1 MRGTICKCIYRHLI
15 DQPVTWTS
23 IIIDFLASLTIIAL
37 GLATTYRFKKK
48 LHEERKT
55 TPLGRKGNVIEPIMR
70 WYLMFTMIF
79 WPYELLYLW
88 MNAHEIMPSSW
99 FENCW
104 LMNIM
109 MHPVRIGRT
118 IIAYNSF
125 FVALIRY
132 LYIVHHKKANQ
143 WDFQKT
149 GQIFQVASILVPLVM
164 ELIRV
169 STEVD
174 VPGLKT
180 TERFQKCV
188 IESEGLNTTSASI
201 SLPLPVTV
209 EFTLR
214 LLPHSMV
221 SVIYYIDLAITL
233 VIGSNLLETYFYFK
247 IFESIKR

>member
-1 MRGTICKCIYRHLI
+1 M
-15 DQPVTWTS
+15 
-23 IIIDFLASLTIIAL
+23 AL
-37 GLATTYRFKKK
+37 SR
-48 LHEERKT
+48 
-55 TPLGRKGNVIEPIMR
+55 M
-70 WYLMFTMIF
+70 
-79 WPYELLYLW
+79 
-88 MNAHEIMPSSW
+88 
-99 FENCW
+99 
-104 LMNIM
+104 
-109 MHPVRIGRT
+109 
-118 IIAYNSF
+118 
-125 FVALIRY
+125 
-132 LYIVHHKKANQ
+132 NQ

-149 GQIFQVASILVPLVM
+149 GKIFQVVSILVPLVM

-221 SVIYYIDLAITL
+221 SAIYYIDLAITL
-233 VIGSNLLETYFYFK
+233 VIGSNLLETYLYFK